1 MRLASPVTSCEDRGV
16 LRFALLVLAI
26 AAVSTGCG
34 GGESPVDLAS
44 GDPAAGK
51 QIFATQGCVHCH
63 TFAAAGSTRNAG
75 PNLDEVAKR
84 YPAEFIL
91 ESITNPSAYIEK
103 GSGGTIGGS
112 EEYRV
117 PMPPSGPNAPNAEN
131 VITEKD
137 LADLVAFIESGGG
150 R

>member
-1 MRLASPVTSCEDRGV
+1 MLRLLLASIG
-16 LRFALLVLAI
+16 L
-26 AAVSTGCG
+26 AAVLTGCG
-34 GGESPVDLAS
+34 GGGGEQSAPSTDTTVTVDLSS
-44 GDPAAGK
+44 GDPKAGK
-51 QIFATQGCVHCH
+51 QVFTTQGCVHCH
-63 TFAAAGSTRNAG
+63 TFAAAGSIRNAG

-131 VITEKD
+131 LITEKE
-137 LADLVAFIESGGG
+137 LADLVAFIESGGA